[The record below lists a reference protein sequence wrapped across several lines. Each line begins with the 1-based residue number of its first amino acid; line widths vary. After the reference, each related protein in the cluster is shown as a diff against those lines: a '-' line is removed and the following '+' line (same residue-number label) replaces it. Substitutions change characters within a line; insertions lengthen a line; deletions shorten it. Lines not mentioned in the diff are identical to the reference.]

1 MRLGVVVNAWDVYW
15 RHPITEAE
23 IQHETEH
30 EDKQG

>member
-1 MRLGVVVNAWDVYW
+1 MVVNAWDVHW

-23 IQHETEH
+23 IQREIEH